1 MGLWD
6 NLKDKWNQFTG
17 KSPVDHVAEQR
28 RRRKLRESINDP
40 DDLFLT
46 TRCWTAKSLRV
57 SRASAGTATL
67 SGAAIIFSA
76 PYSERP

>member
-17 KSPVDHVAEQR
+17 KGPVDHVAEQR

-40 DDLFLT
+40 DDLFFDDEVLDGEEL
-46 TRCWTAKSLRV
+46 ARV
-57 SRASAGTATL
+57 AR
-67 SGAAIIFSA
+67 
-76 PYSERP
+76 